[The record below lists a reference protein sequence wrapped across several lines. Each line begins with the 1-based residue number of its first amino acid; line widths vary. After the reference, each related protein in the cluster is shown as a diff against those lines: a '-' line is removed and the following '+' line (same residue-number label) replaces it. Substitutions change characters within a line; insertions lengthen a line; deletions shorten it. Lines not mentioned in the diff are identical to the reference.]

1 MRRSTLA
8 DGTTVGSLCL
18 GAMWFG
24 TRTDEKTAFAILDR
38 FVEAGGTLI
47 DTADNYAFWAEG
59 GAGGESETVIGR
71 WLADRGARDQVVIST
86 KVGAQPTVPG
96 TSWRE
101 SGEGLS
107 PSAIRSAIEG
117 SLRRLGT
124 DRVDVYWAHIEDR
137 TVPLEET
144 VDAFASLVE
153 EGTVGVVGAS
163 NHALWKVER
172 ARAFARSQDRPGY
185 TCLQLRHSYLR
196 PRLDVT
202 RPDSHIFGDVD
213 AETLDYARNE
223 PDMSLWAYSPLLSG
237 AYAHPDR
244 PLHPVYDHPGTPA
257 RLAAVQEV
265 AAKTGATVN
274 QVVLAWLMGGDPP
287 VTPIVGVS
295 SVEQLNE
302 ALAAADL
309 ELGEDLRHRL
319 DDAGGF
325 GL

>member
-1 MRRSTLA
+1 MRRFTLA
-8 DGTTVGSLCL
+8 DGTAAGSLCL

-24 TRTDEKTAFAILDR
+24 TRTDEKTAFALLDR

-59 GAGGESETVIGR
+59 GAGGESETVLGR
-71 WLADRGARDQVVIST
+71 WLADRGVRDEVVIST

-124 DRVDVYWAHIEDR
+124 DHVDVYWAHVEDR

-153 EGTVGVVGAS
+153 DGTVGVVGAS

-172 ARAFARSQDRPGY
+172 ARATARGQGRPGY

-196 PRLDVT
+196 PRLDVADAD
-202 RPDSHIFGDVD
+202 RHVFGDVD
-213 AETLDYARNE
+213 EETLDYVRSE
-223 PDMSLWAYSPLLSG
+223 PDMSLWAYSPLMSG
-237 AYAHPDR
+237 SYTRPDR

-257 RLAAVQEV
+257 RLAALQEV
-265 AAKTGATVN
+265 ADKTGATVN

-287 VTPIVGVS
+287 IIPVIGVS
-295 SVEQLNE
+295 SVEQLDD

-309 ELGEDLRHRL
+309 ELDEDLRRRL

>member
-1 MRRSTLA
+1 MMRRTTLSA
-8 DGTTVGSLCL
+8 LCL

-24 TRTDEKTAFAILDR
+24 TRTDEATAFAILDR
-38 FVEAGGTLI
+38 FVEAGGSVI
-47 DTADNYAFWAEG
+47 DTSDNYAFWAEN
-59 GAGGESETVIGR
+59 GAGGESEAVLGR

-96 TSWRE
+96 TSYRE
-101 SGEGLS
+101 SAEGLS
-107 PSAIRSAIEG
+107 ASAIRSAVDG

-124 DRVDVYWAHIEDR
+124 DRIDVYWAHIEDR
-137 TVPLEET
+137 TVPIEET

-172 ARAFARSQDRPGY
+172 ARAVARAQSRPGY
-185 TCLQLRHSYLR
+185 TCLQLRHSYVR

-202 RPDSHIFGDVD
+202 RPDDHVFGNVD
-213 AETLDYARNE
+213 AETLDYVRSE
-223 PDMSLWAYSPLLSG
+223 PDMSLWAYSPLLNG
-237 AYAHPDR
+237 TYARPDR

-257 RLAAVQEV
+257 RLAALQEV
-265 AAKTGATVN
+265 AAKTGATAN

-287 VTPIVGVS
+287 AIPIVGVS
-295 SVEQLNE
+295 SVAQLE
-302 ALAAADL
+302 EVLAAADL
-309 ELGEDLRHRL
+309 DLGDDLRHRL

-325 GL
+325 DL

>member
-1 MRRSTLA
+1 MRQRTLA
-8 DGTTVGSLCL
+8 DGTAVSALCL

-47 DTADNYAFWAEG
+47 DTADNYAFWA
-59 GAGGESETVIGR
+59 GAGGESETVLGR
-71 WLADRGARDQVVIST
+71 WLADRGARDQVVLST

-96 TSWRE
+96 TTWRE

-107 PSAIRSAIEG
+107 APAIRSAIEG

-124 DRVDVYWAHIEDR
+124 DHVEVYWAHVEDR
-137 TVPLEET
+137 TVPIEET

-153 EGTVGVVGAS
+153 QGTVGVVGAS
-163 NHALWKVER
+163 NFALWKVER
-172 ARAFARSQDRPGY
+172 ARAVARGQERPGY

-202 RPDSHIFGDVD
+202 RPDDHVFGNVD
-213 AETLDYARNE
+213 AETLDYVRGE

-237 AYAHPDR
+237 TYARADR

-257 RLAAVQEV
+257 RRAVLREV
-265 AAKTGATVN
+265 ADEIGATAG

-287 VTPIVGVS
+287 IIPVVGVS
-295 SVEQLNE
+295 SVEQLDE
-302 ALAAADL
+302 VLGAADL
-309 ELGEDLRHRL
+309 VLDEDLRRRL
-319 DDAGGF
+319 DEAGGF
-325 GL
+325 EE